1 MARTRG
7 QSVLEILEEED
18 FFMSS
23 RPAKRDHVDSIVRF
37 RVRDRDWNAVQKTQ
51 GHEPLL
57 SIVEAVIFVRDC
69 RAIEYALG
77 VCEVKPVIPEICA
90 SLPLIPREP
99 H

>member
-23 RPAKRDHVDSIVRF
+23 RAAKRDHMDSSMRF
-37 RVRDRDWNAVQKTQ
+37 RVRDRDWNAIQKTQ
-51 GHEPLL
+51 CHKPLF
-57 SIVEAVIFVRDC
+57 SIVEAVILIRDSG
-69 RAIEYALG
+69 ASKYALG